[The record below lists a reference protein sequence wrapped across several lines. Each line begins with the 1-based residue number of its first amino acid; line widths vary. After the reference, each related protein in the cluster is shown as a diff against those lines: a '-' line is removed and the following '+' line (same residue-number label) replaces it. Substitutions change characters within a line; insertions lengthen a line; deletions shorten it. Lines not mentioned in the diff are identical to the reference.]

1 MQRYIANR
9 LIWLIL
15 VLIGVTLLT
24 FTMTNLIP
32 ADPARAAAGL
42 DARAEQV
49 EEIRKDMGLDK
60 PLYVQY
66 FSYIWRLLHGDLGM
80 SSRSRR
86 PVLKDLASY
95 FPATMELAIATM
107 IIYTLV
113 GVPLGIVGAIKRG
126 TLLDRLLDAFSIV
139 GVAMP
144 QFWLA
149 LMFQLIL
156 FGRLGWFPS
165 SGRLPIG
172 LEPPARVTGMYV
184 VDSLLAGDLQTVL
197 ASTHHL
203 CLPALTL
210 ALGSIG
216 NVTRVA
222 RRSMIGVLGTDY
234 VRTARAK
241 GLRERAVIWKH
252 AFKNAL
258 IPVITILGLQIGSVL
273 SGAVLVE
280 IVFAWPGIGKYLFD
294 SIAYI
299 DFQPIMGTT
308 LLIAFV
314 FVLANLI
321 VDIAYV
327 AIDPRITYS

>member
-1 MQRYIANR
+1 
-9 LIWLIL
+9 
-15 VLIGVTLLT
+15 
-24 FTMTNLIP
+24 
-32 ADPARAAAGL
+32 
-42 DARAEQV
+42 
-49 EEIRKDMGLDK
+49 
-60 PLYVQY
+60 
-66 FSYIWRLLHGDLGM
+66 
-80 SSRSRR
+80 
-86 PVLKDLASY
+86 
-95 FPATMELAIATM
+95 
-107 IIYTLV
+107 
-113 GVPLGIVGAIKRG
+113 
-126 TLLDRLLDAFSIV
+126 
-139 GVAMP
+139 
-144 QFWLA
+144 
-149 LMFQLIL
+149 
-156 FGRLGWFPS
+156 
-165 SGRLPIG
+165 
-172 LEPPARVTGMYV
+172 
-184 VDSLLAGDLQTVL
+184 
-197 ASTHHL
+197 
-203 CLPALTL
+203 
-210 ALGSIG
+210 
-216 NVTRVA
+216 
-222 RRSMIGVLGTDY
+222 VLGTDY